1 MRTVYLDHNAT
12 TPVDPAVR
20 DAMMPY
26 LEEGFG
32 NPSSLHSFGRTAR
45 VALDEA
51 RDSVAALVGADPL
64 SVVFVSSGTEANNLA
79 IRGTAAAHRDRARHL
94 VVSAVEHNSVMETC
108 RALEADGVVTTIVP
122 VDETGRVE
130 PEAVAEAISDETL
143 LVALMHAN
151 NEVGTIQPVEKVG
164 ELARERGV
172 PVLVDAVQTVG
183 KIPLDVLAM
192 GCDMV
197 SLSSHKLYGPKGA
210 GALYVRK
217 GLELKALITGGA
229 HELRRRAGTENVPCI
244 VGFGAACHLAA
255 ERREV
260 DEKRTLRL
268 RDRLWKGVAERI
280 TGVFLNGDPVS
291 RLPNTLN
298 VSFEAVEGESVVIN
312 LDLKGVA
319 VSTGSACSSGKV
331 TLSPVLLAM
340 GLDEARARGSVRFS
354 LGRGTTEDDIDHVL
368 DVLPPVIER
377 LRDLG

>member
-79 IRGTAAAHRDRARHL
+79 IRGTAAVHRDRARHL

-108 RALEADGVVTTIVP
+108 RAMEADGFVTTIVP
-122 VDETGRVE
+122 VDETGRVD

-143 LVALMHAN
+143 LVALMHGN
-151 NEVGTIQPVEKVG
+151 NEVGTIQPVEKVA

-217 GLELKALITGGA
+217 GLELKAHITGGA
-229 HELRRRAGTENVPCI
+229 HELKRRAGTENVPCI
-244 VGFGAACHLAA
+244 VGFGAACRLAA
-255 ERREV
+255 ERREA

-312 LDLKGVA
+312 LDLKGIA

-377 LRDLG
+377 LRNLG

>member
-20 DAMMPY
+20 DAMLPY

-108 RALEADGVVTTIVP
+108 RALEADGFRTTIVP
-122 VDETGRVE
+122 VDETGRVD

-151 NEVGTIQPVEKVG
+151 NEVGTIQPVEKVA

-217 GLELKALITGGA
+217 GLELKAHITGGA

-244 VGFGAACHLAA
+244 VGFGAACRLAA

-312 LDLKGVA
+312 LDLRGIA

-340 GLDEARARGSVRFS
+340 GLDEARAGGSVRFS

-368 DVLPPVIER
+368 DILPPVIHR

>member
-20 DAMMPY
+20 DAMLPY

-51 RDSVAALVGADPL
+51 RDSVAALVGGDPL
-64 SVVFVSSGTEANNLA
+64 SVIFVSSGTEANNLA

-108 RALEADGVVTTIVP
+108 RAMEADGFRTTIVP

-151 NEVGTIQPVEKVG
+151 NEMGTIQPVEKVA

-229 HELRRRAGTENVPCI
+229 HELSRRAGTENVPCI
-244 VGFGAACHLAA
+244 VGFGAACRLAA
-255 ERREV
+255 ERREA

-312 LDLKGVA
+312 LDLKGIA

-368 DVLPPVIER
+368 DVLPPVIHR

>member
-20 DAMMPY
+20 DAMLPY

-51 RDSVAALVGADPL
+51 RDSVAALVGGDPL
-64 SVVFVSSGTEANNLA
+64 SVIFVSSGTEANNLA

-108 RALEADGVVTTIVP
+108 RAMEADGFRTTIVP

-151 NEVGTIQPVEKVG
+151 NEMGTIQPVEKVA

-229 HELRRRAGTENVPCI
+229 HELSRRAGTENVPCI
-244 VGFGAACHLAA
+244 VGFGAACRLAA
-255 ERREV
+255 ERREA

-298 VSFEAVEGESVVIN
+298 VSFEAVECDSVVIN
-312 LDLKGVA
+312 LHLKGIA
-319 VSTGSACSSGKV
+319 VSTGSACSSVKV

-340 GLDEARARGSVRFS
+340 GLYEARARGSVRFS

-368 DVLPPVIER
+368 DVRPPVIER
-377 LRDLG
+377 LRNLG

>member
-151 NEVGTIQPVEKVG
+151 NEVGTIQPVEKVA

-217 GLELKALITGGA
+217 GLELKAHITGGA

-244 VGFGAACHLAA
+244 VGFGAACRLAA
-255 ERREV
+255 ERREAE
-260 DEKRTLRL
+260 EKRTLRL

-312 LDLKGVA
+312 LDLKGIA

>member
-20 DAMMPY
+20 DAMLPY

-79 IRGTAAAHRDRARHL
+79 IRGTAAANRNRARHL

-108 RALEADGVVTTIVP
+108 RALEADGFRTTIVP
-122 VDETGRVE
+122 VDETGRVD

-151 NEVGTIQPVEKVG
+151 NEVGTIQPVEKVA

-244 VGFGAACHLAA
+244 VGFGAACRLAA
-255 ERREV
+255 ERREA

-291 RLPNTLN
+291 RLSNTLN

-312 LDLKGVA
+312 LDLRGIA

>member
-20 DAMMPY
+20 DAMLPY

-51 RDSVAALVGADPL
+51 RDSVAALVGGDPL
-64 SVVFVSSGTEANNLA
+64 SVIFVSSGTEANNLA

-108 RALEADGVVTTIVP
+108 RAMEADGFRTTIVP

-151 NEVGTIQPVEKVG
+151 NEMGTIQPVEKVA

-229 HELRRRAGTENVPCI
+229 HELSRRAGTENVPCI
-244 VGFGAACHLAA
+244 VGFGAACRLAT
-255 ERREV
+255 ERREA

-280 TGVFLNGDPVS
+280 PGVFLNGDPVS

-312 LDLKGVA
+312 LDLKGIA

-340 GLDEARARGSVRFS
+340 GLDEARTRGSVRFS

-377 LRDLG
+377 LRNLG

>member
-79 IRGTAAAHRDRARHL
+79 IRGTASVHRDRARHL

-108 RALEADGVVTTIVP
+108 RALEADGFATTIVP
-122 VDETGRVE
+122 VDETGRVDT
-130 PEAVAEAISDETL
+130 EAVAEAISDETL

-151 NEVGTIQPVEKVG
+151 NEVGTIQPVEKVA

-183 KIPLDVLAM
+183 KLPLDVLAM

-217 GLELKALITGGA
+217 GLELKAHITGGA

-244 VGFGAACHLAA
+244 VGFGAACRLAT
-255 ERREV
+255 ERREA
-260 DEKRTLRL
+260 DEKRTLFL

-312 LDLKGVA
+312 LDLKGIA

-377 LRDLG
+377 LRTLG

>member
-79 IRGTAAAHRDRARHL
+79 IRGTAAVHRDRARHL

-108 RALEADGVVTTIVP
+108 RAMEADGFVTTIVP
-122 VDETGRVE
+122 VDETGRVD

-143 LVALMHAN
+143 LVALMHGN
-151 NEVGTIQPVEKVG
+151 NEVGTIQPVEKVA

-217 GLELKALITGGA
+217 GLELKAHITGGA
-229 HELRRRAGTENVPCI
+229 HELKRRAGTENVPCI
-244 VGFGAACHLAA
+244 VGFGAACRLAA
-255 ERREV
+255 ERREI

-312 LDLKGVA
+312 LDLKGIA

-377 LRDLG
+377 LRNLG

>member
-20 DAMMPY
+20 DAMLPY

-108 RALEADGVVTTIVP
+108 RALEADDFVTTIVP
-122 VDETGRVE
+122 VDETGRVD

-151 NEVGTIQPVEKVG
+151 NEMGTIQPVEKVA

-244 VGFGAACHLAA
+244 VGFGAACRLAA

-312 LDLKGVA
+312 LDLRGIA

>member
-1 MRTVYLDHNAT
+1 M
-12 TPVDPAVR
+12 DPAVR
-20 DAMMPY
+20 DAMLPY

-79 IRGTAAAHRDRARHL
+79 IRGTAAANRDRARHL

-108 RALEADGVVTTIVP
+108 RALEADGFRTTIVP
-122 VDETGRVE
+122 VDETGRVD

-151 NEVGTIQPVEKVG
+151 NEVGTIQPVEKVA

-217 GLELKALITGGA
+217 GLELKAHITGGA

-244 VGFGAACHLAA
+244 VGFGAACRLAA
-255 ERREV
+255 ERREA

-291 RLPNTLN
+291 RLSNTLN

-312 LDLKGVA
+312 LDLRGIA

-340 GLDEARARGSVRFS
+340 GLDEARAGGSVRFS

-368 DVLPPVIER
+368 DILPPVIHR

>member
-20 DAMMPY
+20 DAMLPY

-108 RALEADGVVTTIVP
+108 RALEADGFVTTIVP
-122 VDETGRVE
+122 VDETGRVD

-151 NEVGTIQPVEKVG
+151 NEVGTIQPVEKVA

-217 GLELKALITGGA
+217 GLELKAHITGGA

-244 VGFGAACHLAA
+244 VGFGAACRLAA
-255 ERREV
+255 ERREA

-291 RLPNTLN
+291 RLSNTLN

-340 GLDEARARGSVRFS
+340 GLDEARAGGSVRFS
-354 LGRGTTEDDIDHVL
+354 LGRGITEDDIDHVL
-368 DVLPPVIER
+368 DVLPPVIHR
-377 LRDLG
+377 LRNLG

>member
-12 TPVDPAVR
+12 TPVDPTVR

-51 RDSVAALVGADPL
+51 RDSVAALVGADPM

-79 IRGTAAAHRDRARHL
+79 IRGTAAAHRDHARHL

-108 RALEADGVVTTIVP
+108 RALEADGFVTTIVP

-143 LVALMHAN
+143 LVAIMHAN
-151 NEVGTIQPVEKVG
+151 NEVGTIQPVEKVA
-164 ELARERGV
+164 ELAHERGV

-217 GLELKALITGGA
+217 GLELKAHITGGA

-244 VGFGAACHLAA
+244 VGFGAACRLAA
-255 ERREV
+255 ERREAE
-260 DEKRTLRL
+260 EKRTLRL

>member
-20 DAMMPY
+20 DAMLPY

-79 IRGTAAAHRDRARHL
+79 IRGTAAANRDRARHL

-108 RALEADGVVTTIVP
+108 RALEADGFRTTIVP
-122 VDETGRVE
+122 VDETGRVD

-151 NEVGTIQPVEKVG
+151 NEVGTIQPVEKVA

-217 GLELKALITGGA
+217 GLELKAHITGGA

-244 VGFGAACHLAA
+244 VGFGAACRLAA
-255 ERREV
+255 ERREA

-291 RLPNTLN
+291 RLSNTLN

-312 LDLKGVA
+312 LDLRGIA

-340 GLDEARARGSVRFS
+340 GLDEARAGGSVRFS
-354 LGRGTTEDDIDHVL
+354 LGRGITEDDIDHVL
-368 DVLPPVIER
+368 DILPPVIHR

>member
-20 DAMMPY
+20 DAMLPY

-79 IRGTAAAHRDRARHL
+79 IRGTAAANRDRARHL

-108 RALEADGVVTTIVP
+108 RALEADGFRTTIVP
-122 VDETGRVE
+122 VDETGRVD

-151 NEVGTIQPVEKVG
+151 NEVGTIQPVEKVA

-217 GLELKALITGGA
+217 GLELKAHITGGA

-244 VGFGAACHLAA
+244 VGFGAACRLAA
-255 ERREV
+255 ERREA

-291 RLPNTLN
+291 RLSNTLN

-312 LDLKGVA
+312 LDLRGIA

-340 GLDEARARGSVRFS
+340 GLDEARAGGSVRFS

-368 DVLPPVIER
+368 DILPPVIHR